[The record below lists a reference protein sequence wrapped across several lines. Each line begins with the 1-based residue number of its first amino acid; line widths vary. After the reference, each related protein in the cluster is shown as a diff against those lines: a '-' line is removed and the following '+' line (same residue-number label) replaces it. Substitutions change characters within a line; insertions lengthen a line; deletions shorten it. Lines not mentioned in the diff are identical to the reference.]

1 VLVQPAPPSHRLA
14 AASTPLEDLH
24 TRWVVCTP
32 WPHVTEHEVPA
43 SAQLYVSQA
52 GRLQLASVGAQPPSH
67 RLAAASAPLE
77 DLHTRWVVCTPWPHV
92 TVHEVAPLKQLYS
105 MDSTAVDGGA
115 VDGSGVAQGE
125 SSHSSKSAGLG
136 SVQLPS
142 ATTKVNRV
150 PSVPLSAPTPP
161 TTLVVFNEVPEVN
174 VATQRA
180 VVRVWTPGPQL
191 AEQNDHS
198 EEIQP

>member
-1 VLVQPAPPSHRLA
+1 MAAQPPSHWLA
-14 AASTPLEDLH
+14 AASAPSEAMH

-32 WPHVTEHEVPA
+32 
-43 SAQLYVSQA
+43 S
-52 GRLQLASVGAQPPSH
+52 
-67 RLAAASAPLE
+67 
-77 DLHTRWVVCTPWPHV
+77 PHV
-92 TVHEVAPLKQLYS
+92 TVHEVPALTQLYS
-105 MDSTAVDGGA
+105 MDCMAVDGGA

-142 ATTKVNRV
+142 ATTSVNGV
-150 PSVPLSAPTPP
+150 PSVPL
-161 TTLVVFNEVPEVN
+161 VR

-198 EEIQP
+198 EEIQL